1 MGKKSKGFGKLV
13 IGAGI
18 GAALGLLF
26 APKSGEET
34 RKDLKKKADEITKKI
49 KDIDL
54 NELKDELSDDF
65 KNLKEEVKNLDIDQ
79 AKIIAKDKGEE
90 LLGRIQ
96 ELIGMA
102 KEKGTPI
109 VENAAK
115 DLKKKVSE
123 FLGNLS
129 DKLNDEN

>member
-1 MGKKSKGFGKLV
+1 MGKKGNGFGKLV

-65 KNLKEEVKNLDIDQ
+65 RNLKEEVKNLDMDQ

-129 DKLNDEN
+129 DKLNDE